1 MQLRL
6 AGLAIVGCAACAIT
20 GLAQA
25 SECGE
30 QIRLLD
36 DRYSLAVVQ
45 PSEHG
50 GDGLAPPAA
59 DQTTA
64 SGAGGAVRSTAGIDS
79 VPNTGGVANPRNTP
93 VNPLDAAQRE
103 RVRQAL
109 LAARRADQA
118 GDGTT
123 CAAKIGEARRLAAG
137 GKGDGLAAPR
147 AR

>member
-1 MQLRL
+1 MRL
-6 AGLAIVGCAACAIT
+6 KSILIGAALSTVAGATV
-20 GLAQA
+20 A

-45 PSEHG
+45 PPEGRASG
-50 GDGLAPPAA
+50 PTASGS

-64 SGAGGAVRSTAGIDS
+64 SGSSGATASAGLDS

-93 VNPLDAAQRE
+93 AVPLDAAQRE
-103 RVRQAL
+103 RVREAL
-109 LAARRADQA
+109 SAARRADQA

-123 CAAKIGEARRLAAG
+123 CAAKIGEARRLIG
-137 GKGDGLAAPR
+137 GGTAK
-147 AR
+147 